1 MIKYAIKRCESFG
14 FANTVEK
21 AKELLEED
29 DITLIDDDH
38 PIPVSNDFKDKR
50 ASFIVVL
57 GKTADV
63 EEKLLDTNEE
73 DVTYL
78 KSLLKTNFEE
88 ATACLELYRNHDFF
102 NGKELTIDFCRFLVD
117 IYPNLKDSY
126 FKSAVLALLY
136 DERIPNAVELEEKY
150 PFTYITRV
158 RKANIATKPFEDVKI
173 IVDKDDS
180 GSSSTVYRERPD
192 AQKALLGNATQL
204 EAFSKGIFTVVK
216 GKRTA
221 GFNYELRLM
230 NHDVLDL
237 LAKNGIVC
245 VPMDMDDGSFERLMN
260 VFRKC
265 TSFKV
270 VFVHPSL
277 LSKPIIVEHPCEQV
291 LPEYEVR
298 SGEILAIAFRYMCV
312 HFFGYKGVYDESLK
326 EYDYLF

>member
-1 MIKYAIKRCESFG
+1 MIKYAVKRCESFG
-14 FANTVEK
+14 FANTFDK
-21 AKELLEED
+21 AKELVDED
-29 DITLIDDDH
+29 NVITIDDDH
-38 PIPVSNDFKDKR
+38 PIPNADDFKDKR
-50 ASFIVVL
+50 ATFIVVL
-57 GKTADV
+57 GKTADI
-63 EEKLLDTNEE
+63 EEKLLATNEE
-73 DVTYL
+73 DIAYL

-88 ATACLELYRNHDFF
+88 ATVCLELYRNHDFF
-102 NGKELTIDFCRFLVD
+102 NGKELKIDFCKFLVD

-136 DERIPNAVELEEKY
+136 DERIPNAMELEKEY

-158 RKANIATKPFEDVKI
+158 RKANITTKPFEDVKV
-173 IVDKDDS
+173 IVDKDDN

-216 GKRTA
+216 GKRSA

-245 VPMDMDDGSFERLMN
+245 VPLDMENGSFEQLMN
-260 VFRKC
+260 VFKAC
-265 TSFKV
+265 SSFKV

-312 HFFGYKGVYDESLK
+312 HFFGYKGVHDESLK